1 MDKIYVMIPAR
12 GGSKRL
18 LRKNIFPVLGKP
30 MLLYTIDAAKQSRF
44 IQAED
49 IYVSTEDHEIK
60 LLAEK
65 HCKVVDRPVELAGDK
80 VWTQDVIDHFIE
92 KLEIK
97 EEDII
102 VVLQANSPEITAEI
116 IDRGIELLLQHK
128 LWQVHSVDQDLI
140 NNGAIQIMRAKVGKH
155 RGKPNYN
162 GVVITDWI
170 DLHTLED
177 VQQVEERLKQKGY
190 GA

>member
-30 MLLYTIDAAKQSRF
+30 MLLYTIDAAKKSRF
-44 IQAED
+44 IKEED

-60 LLAEK
+60 MLAEK

-92 KLEIK
+92 KLQIN
-97 EEDII
+97 EEDIV

-140 NNGAIQIMRAKVGKH
+140 NNGAIQIMRSKVGKH

>member
-30 MLLYTIDAAKQSRF
+30 MLLYTIDAAKKSRF
-44 IQAED
+44 IKEED

-65 HCKVVDRPVELAGDK
+65 YCKVVDRPVELAGDK

-92 KLEIK
+92 KLQIN
-97 EEDII
+97 EEDIV

-140 NNGAIQIMRAKVGKH
+140 NNGAIQIMRSKVGKH